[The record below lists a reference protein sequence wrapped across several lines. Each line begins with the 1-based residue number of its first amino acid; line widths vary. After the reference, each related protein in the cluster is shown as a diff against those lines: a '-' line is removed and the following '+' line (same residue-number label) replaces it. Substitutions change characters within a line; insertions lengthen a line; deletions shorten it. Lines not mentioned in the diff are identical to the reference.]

1 MTRIFSS
8 LAVLAVTLLAA
19 NLIVGLSIGDFNE
32 AAVRLRA
39 AQREA
44 DRHQLIRPRN
54 DDSEAVAARERVV
67 QVSEEIRPM
76 RRRASF
82 HKVFGIASALLT
94 MLVNSV
100 AITYFVGTSRWCL
113 EVSEA
118 YRLDLRRVELCRRLK
133 RHTFASALI
142 SMLTMVLLSGLGAA
156 ADPGNSQS
164 GGEFWVLMHL
174 SAALGGAIV
183 VTGIFWFQTGKVR
196 ANYALIQQ
204 IMDDVRQIRDNHGL
218 DRPASERALQ

>member
-1 MTRIFSS
+1 VTRIFSS
-8 LAVLAVTLLAA
+8 LAVLAVVLLAA

-32 AAVRLRA
+32 AAVQLRA

-54 DDSEAVAARERVV
+54 DDAAAIAAREKFS
-67 QVSEEIRPM
+67 QLSDEIRPM
-76 RRRASF
+76 RRLASF
-82 HKVFGIASALLT
+82 HKLFGIASALVT

-118 YRLDLRRVELCRRLK
+118 YRLDLSRVEQCRRLK

-164 GGEFWVLMHL
+164 GGEFWVLLHL
-174 SAALGGAIV
+174 NVALAGTII
-183 VTGIFWFQTGKVR
+183 VTGIFWYQAGKVR
-196 ANYALIQQ
+196 VNYELIQQ
-204 IMDDVRQIRDNHGL
+204 IMDDVRQVRDEHGL
-218 DRPASERALQ
+218 DRPASA